1 MRKLTQLWQA
11 LERVPGLSDVPAY
24 WKHHAGGDYP
34 FLHPHLRVTDEPGAR
49 YPCPRIQNADCP
61 RRIIDHGGGA
71 FAAVCRHPHRL
82 CDDVALASADAM
94 QRRLELGSFLKQ
106 VLPVLGLRWQAPAL
120 CSPGVWAVGISRR
133 IDTRNHA
140 AFLQIQGRSAAFAE
154 GVRKLLIESSGPFV
168 LLAPTERFRDVA
180 VQQMIQAR
188 GIGFISLEDQLLVDG
203 NGQFVAV
210 DPVSTDD
217 EHPVTPPAD
226 RERVLNV
233 FCQKC
238 DCPKTKVADEAEVD
252 PADLYKWVRDELPKK
267 SKKSARIE
275 ALLRR
280 GILKPAR

>member
-154 GVRKLLIESSGPFV
+154 GVRKLLDRIERPFRSAGPHREV
-168 LLAPTERFRDVA
+168 PGCRR
-180 VQQMIQAR
+180 
-188 GIGFISLEDQLLVDG
+188 
-203 NGQFVAV
+203 
-210 DPVSTDD
+210 PTDD
-217 EHPVTPPAD
+217 PGAW
-226 RERVLNV
+226 N
-233 FCQKC
+233 
-238 DCPKTKVADEAEVD
+238 
-252 PADLYKWVRDELPKK
+252 
-267 SKKSARIE
+267 RIHF
-275 ALLRR
+275 A
-280 GILKPAR
+280 